1 MEKINLTTTKSET
14 FDLDA
19 LKEINDLLDDDESD
33 LNITSIAKSIEQVEQ
48 KTRNLQSELSK
59 LIHGRKVMFDGLNDK
74 LQTSI
79 SQLRNSIRKKF

>member
-1 MEKINLTTTKSET
+1 MEKLNISTDTET
-14 FDLDA
+14 LHT
-19 LKEINDLLDDDESD
+19 LKEINNLLEDDESE
-33 LNITSIAKSIEQVEQ
+33 LNTTSIAKSIEQVEQ
-48 KTRNLQSELSK
+48 KTRNLQSELNK